1 MVYEEVETVLPA
13 DFIIKPDPIS
23 KPPAQLDIAAE
34 KAAAAAAEGPS
45 IGDGDATPRK
55 GRWRLRSPR
64 SSRRKIK
71 QQEDTGGVVLVNKI
85 TPIKVKSPKPKK
97 SKKIFSFRNIKKND
111 SNATEKV
118 SNTANKVEDMKEKEK
133 EKDEPVEEPVVEQR
147 EAAEE
152 SNDAA
157 ASPTVRE
164 NSPNTL
170 DTFESVG
177 HEKHVQDNDEEKNN
191 EDASGVVAADI
202 SAAPRKLEAND
213 EEAASVKSSKS
224 ARSKK
229 SISSKKSFISNLLPS
244 KSKEVI
250 DDQKDEVSKEVPAG
264 SEEDT
269 TLAFKEESAKD
280 ITENTNKAAAAAA
293 TAADATDTTLVVDD
307 KAPKTEEALMKAQ
320 ETSIVKHEEEG
331 PGKGSWVKKVSLS
344 IGGRKTSFQISDPMS
359 TLAGAMNGALDAVVP
374 NDEVLTEQ
382 AKGLDDDNN
391 DGEEESRD
399 YEENPTHL
407 FMYLQQRAWGLAV
420 TQLKKNP
427 EEARVWNYRKVKS
440 EGVSTSTEL
449 VVHDGS
455 SPDEHKYRW
464 KLLPLHAAI
473 VLGAPT
479 EIIQDIISAYPE
491 ASKKS
496 DERGSLPVHLAASR
510 LDIDPEGEKVV
521 LQLFGTYPESIELE
535 DRKGRNPPEL
545 AKLARRRR
553 EIEVDRK
560 LNARLSAASQVSQ
573 ASISNADT
581 IKESIDD
588 DGDGDDG
595 DDNDDDDDDGDG
607 DEDTHD
613 GDDADGDGDDDG
625 GDDDDDDDDDGEG
638 D

>member
-34 KAAAAAAEGPS
+34 KAAAAEGPS

-97 SKKIFSFRNIKKND
+97 TKKIFSFRNIKKND

-118 SNTANKVEDMKEKEK
+118 SNTADKVEDMKEK

-164 NSPNTL
+164 SCPNTL
-170 DTFESVG
+170 DTFESIG
-177 HEKHVQDNDEEKNN
+177 DEKDVQDNDEEKNN

-280 ITENTNKAAAAAA
+280 ITEDTNKADAAAAAA
-293 TAADATDTTLVVDD
+293 ADTAPVMED
-307 KAPKTEEALMKAQ
+307 KAPDTEEALMKAQ

-479 EIIQDIISAYPE
+479 EIIQDIIRAYPE

-510 LDIDPEGEKVV
+510 LDM
-521 LQLFGTYPESIELE
+521 
-535 DRKGRNPPEL
+535 
-545 AKLARRRR
+545 AR
-553 EIEVDRK
+553 
-560 LNARLSAASQVSQ
+560 
-573 ASISNADT
+573 
-581 IKESIDD
+581 
-588 DGDGDDG
+588 
-595 DDNDDDDDDGDG
+595 
-607 DEDTHD
+607 
-613 GDDADGDGDDDG
+613 
-625 GDDDDDDDDDGEG
+625 
-638 D
+638 